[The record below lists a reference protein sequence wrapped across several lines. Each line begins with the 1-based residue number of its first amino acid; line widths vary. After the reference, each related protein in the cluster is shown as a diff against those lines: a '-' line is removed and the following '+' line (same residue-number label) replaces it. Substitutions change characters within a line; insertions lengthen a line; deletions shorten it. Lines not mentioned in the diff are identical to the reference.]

1 MRRLSDNCF
10 FKIFLNP
17 QSFLSR
23 FLFAFSIA
31 TITSPSLVL
40 ACTAGELSWDGTDL
54 KYCKNDNTTW
64 VKVEGT
70 SLGGTCTNGTI
81 SYNGSNALR
90 MCKGGAWYDV
100 STETANGTCSGN
112 AATAG
117 QFYYDSTLQN
127 YVYCAGAGGL
137 KQFSEKATCG
147 GILVGGYCWYYGSN
161 NQSCTTVC
169 STHGGYNSG
178 TLSYAGSDGLLA
190 NCQNVLNALGAGTGS
205 TTGLNWGMNL
215 GCFVIPDTNAR
226 YRDTSATTAGGAYSI
241 GNRACACNN

>member
-1 MRRLSDNCF
+1 MF
-10 FKIFLNP
+10 FLPNN
-17 QSFLSR
+17 
-23 FLFAFSIA
+23 AM
-31 TITSPSLVL
+31 

-70 SLGGTCTNGTI
+70 SLGGTCTNGTM

-100 STETANGTCSGN
+100 STETANGTCSGS

-137 KQFSEKATCG
+137 KQFSEKVTCAG
-147 GILVGGYCWYYGSN
+147 TLYGGYCWYHGSS

-169 STHGGYNSG
+169 STHGGYNSA
-178 TLSYAGSDGLLA
+178 TLTYAGSSGSNT
-190 NCQNVLNALGAGTGS
+190 NCQNVMNAMGADGS
-205 TTGLNWGMNL
+205 TVFSSNWGLGL
-215 GCFVIPDTNAR
+215 GCFNSTDASGTR
-226 YRDTSATTAGGAYSI
+226 YRDSAATTAAGQSAAAL
-241 GNRACACNN
+241 RACACNN